1 MSENSTLDIDKPS
14 ERRGWQHATPYLMFA
29 AYVLG
34 PLVLIPAF
42 GGQRAVVPV
51 LILIFATAAIAGFVD
66 GLTYRFTWSLPI
78 LAGFGFGIA
87 KWLYFND
94 GTFIYALGCTV
105 VAAVAAAAGQQ
116 VSAHRLS
123 TKG

>member
-1 MSENSTLDIDKPS
+1 M
-14 ERRGWQHATPYLMFA
+14 
-29 AYVLG
+29 
-34 PLVLIPAF
+34 
-42 GGQRAVVPV
+42 

-66 GLTYRFTWSLPI
+66 GLIYRFTWSLPI

-105 VAAVAAAAGQQ
+105 VAAAAAAAGQN